1 MSLYEVSIPCLNQDR
16 YTLESIFMPLWFKVE
31 QLVTPDGKVANKTL
45 GAFPFCQNMQN
56 LTLTTIH
63 SNDN

>member
-1 MSLYEVSIPCLNQDR
+1 MLYEVSIPCLNPDR
-16 YTLESIFMPLWFKVE
+16 YTLESILMPLWFKVE
-31 QLVTPDGKVANKTL
+31 QVLDNQGKVLNKML
-45 GAFPFCQNMQN
+45 GAFPFCENMQQ

>member
-1 MSLYEVSIPCLNQDR
+1 
-16 YTLESIFMPLWFKVE
+16 MPLWFKVE
-31 QLVTPDGKVANKTL
+31 QVLDNQGKVLNKML
-45 GAFPFCQNMQN
+45 GAFPFCENMQQ

>member
-16 YTLESIFMPLWFKVE
+16 YTLESIFIPLWYKLE
-31 QLVTPDGKVANKTL
+31 QLPKGRVNML